1 MQNMYENMYQNRGA
15 LVREEIRRTRHRS
28 ELLLYTVCIL
38 AGLIAACFV
47 VFFLSDDLDVIAEL
61 KNLLGFFGLEE
72 GGADYTGGLVVL
84 LILAGVIGGVA
95 SIIFMLVAYIA
106 SVYAMYA
113 QQLSYSI
120 QVSEKNFPEI
130 YWKVREFSELMDLP
144 GCPKR
149 TFRRSTGRFGS
160 SRSSWIFRS
169 CPRSMSSR

>member
-1 MQNMYENMYQNRGA
+1 MENMYQNMYPNRGA

-61 KNLLGFFGLEE
+61 KKLLGFFGLEE

-106 SVYAMYA
+106 SVYAMYT

-120 QVSEKNFPEI
+120 RVSEKNFSEI

-144 GCPKR
+144 VVPEVYVQQMNGELNAFTCWVP
-149 TFRRSTGRFGS
+149 G
-160 SRSSWIFRS
+160 
-169 CPRSMSSR
+169 